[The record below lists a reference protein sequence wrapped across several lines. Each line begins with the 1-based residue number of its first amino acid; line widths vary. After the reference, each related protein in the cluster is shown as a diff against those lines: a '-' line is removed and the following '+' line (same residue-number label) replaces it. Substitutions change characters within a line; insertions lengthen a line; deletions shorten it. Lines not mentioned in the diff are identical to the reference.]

1 MKKAIGI
8 IILGLLVLIQQT
20 LFFDKTIV
28 DKPKLNK
35 ILNKLIKGDFYYC
48 SYAYVSK
55 VRSNTRLKNS
65 GKVLK
70 KGNVYNPEAMKYIN
84 LIKSGKYY
92 GLLFSSGNRRN
103 YLNAIYVKT
112 SGNRAGLG
120 VSYQSLGSDYDKDQA
135 DSTFILKFTGKVLA
149 INTGYIDIFDT
160 YKCELEK
167 LPKDMKISILKR
179 FNRYRSY

>member
-1 MKKAIGI
+1 MKKLLVIVV
-8 IILGLLVLIQQT
+8 LGLLFCNT
-20 LFFDKTIV
+20 ANAFFNKTIV

-48 SYAYVSK
+48 SYAHVSK
-55 VRSNTRLKNS
+55 VGHNTTLNS

-70 KGNVYNPEAMKYIN
+70 KGNVYNPEAMQYIN

-92 GLLFSSGNRRN
+92 GLLFSSGNRSN

-112 SGNRAGLG
+112 FGNRAGLG
-120 VSYQSLGSDYDKDQA
+120 VPYQPLYSDYDNDQA
-135 DSTFILKFTGKVLA
+135 DSTFILKFTGKVLV
-149 INTGYIDIFDT
+149 INTHYIDIFDV

-167 LPKDMKISILKR
+167 LSKDMKISILKR

>member
-1 MKKAIGI
+1 MRKVIGI
-8 IILGLLVLIQQT
+8 LVLGLLVCNT
-20 LFFDKTIV
+20 ANAFFDKTIV